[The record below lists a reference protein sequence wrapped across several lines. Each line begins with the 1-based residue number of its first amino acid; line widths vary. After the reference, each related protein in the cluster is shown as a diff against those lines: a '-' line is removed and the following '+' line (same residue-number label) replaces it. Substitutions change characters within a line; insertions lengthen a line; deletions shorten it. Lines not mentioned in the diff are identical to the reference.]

1 MQFMQFYTLCNNAMQ
16 SELSDNLGNCRALGG
31 VGYYVKYTQDR
42 FFDQLNGQNERH
54 EKEMATVTAA
64 LNNNTEAIRANEKTL
79 ALLTQQIMNEKA
91 WDS

>member
-1 MQFMQFYTLCNNAMQ
+1 MDYSNIISFIQGVGFPIVMCGAM
-16 SELSDNLGNCRALGG
+16 
-31 VGYYVKYTQDR
+31 GYYVKYTQDR
-42 FFDQLNGQNERH
+42 FFEQLEGQNERH

-91 WDS
+91 WDQQ